1 MELPSMTTG
10 SESATNGER
19 PESPATLTFD
29 DLIFQQELNE
39 VYLLLD
45 FISGRPD
52 KHLSDLEGKMVDRS
66 TSTTM
71 SMTAILER
79 VSLLRY
85 PPQTA
90 EPKKAQDAAF
100 LLTLKDALN
109 SLAYPA
115 RGLTI
120 AYTIMFTEGYDGW
133 GMRNLASMARRQKGK
148 TENRSRPGASRI
160 QAAEL
165 AYPGLKPSAASFRRV
180 KNIFS
185 WIGLLVTISSAV
197 LLWQITYGVQLTAR
211 FEQAKVLERQS
222 ESTLYGQLDKEL
234 AASTAISLQLADY
247 CKMLPTYGLKP
258 GAGNDIHVSTTTR
271 EECNDYAFQHAVL
284 GVAISDVGAYSQ
296 SWIFQMSNFLLPV
309 HSFRSTAGNNPDA
322 TKQADEEQVRG
333 RQEDA
338 PSVANVLLTMANYIL
353 PILFGLIGT
362 MAALVRTIQDKVTES
377 VLAPRDQALA
387 LIRLPLGMM
396 AGICV
401 GLFFN
406 PNMITTQAGL
416 GGALTLSAS
425 GIAFLAGYGAE
436 GFFRMLDLL
445 ITRVFSLESTPRSTR
460 SP

>member
-1 MELPSMTTG
+1 MTIDSDKASSG
-10 SESATNGER
+10 DR
-19 PESPATLTFD
+19 PAAVGALAFD
-29 DLIFQQELNE
+29 ELIFQQELNE

-52 KHLSDLEGKMVDRS
+52 KHLSDLDGKIADLS
-66 TSTTM
+66 NATTM
-71 SMTAILER
+71 NLTTILER

-120 AYTIMFTEGYDGW
+120 AYTIMFTESYGGW
-133 GMRNLASMARRQKGK
+133 RMRNLASLARRKMGQA
-148 TENRSRPGASRI
+148 ENQFWPGASRM

-185 WIGLLVTISSAV
+185 WIGLLVTVSSAI

-211 FEQAKVLERQS
+211 FEQAKGLERQS
-222 ESTLYGQLDKEL
+222 ESKLYDQLDKEL
-234 AASTAISLQLADY
+234 AANTTISLQLADY
-247 CKMLPTYGLKP
+247 CSMLPTYGLRP
-258 GAGNDIHVSTTTR
+258 GAGNEIHISTVTR

-309 HSFRSTAGNNPDA
+309 HSFRSTAGSDSGAP
-322 TKQADEEQVRG
+322 KEADGGQVRG

-445 ITRVFSLESTPRSTR
+445 ITRVFSLESTPRPTR